1 MRKTRKHRTG
11 IFVALIVLALFFS
24 AGTSLERTQQG
35 IAQNLIRLHVVA
47 ASDSPE
53 DQAVKLQVRDA
64 VLRETQCITA
74 EANSKAEAA
83 RLLKDNLDKL
93 IFSAAQALPD
103 PDQQLNITLQ
113 RELFGT
119 RYYDTFALP
128 GGYYDTLRIVIGPG
142 EGKNWWCVVY
152 PQMCTAASMDQQE
165 AIAAMGGLDETQRGI
180 ISSTEPEY
188 RLRFRSLE
196 LLEDILGW
204 FRGGSEGIPGSR

>member
-24 AGTSLERTQQG
+24 AGTSLERTQPG

>member
-1 MRKTRKHRTG
+1 MRKTGKHGIG
-11 IFVALIVLALFFS
+11 IFAALIVLALLFA
-24 AGTSLERTQQG
+24 AGTSLECTQQG

-47 ASDSPE
+47 ASDSQE

-64 VLRETQCITA
+64 VLRETQRITA
-74 EANSKAEAA
+74 EAGSKAEAA
-83 RLLKDNLDKL
+83 ELLKGNLDKL
-93 IFSAAQALPD
+93 LVSAAEALPD
-103 PDQQLNITLQ
+103 PEQQLKITLQ

-152 PQMCTAASMDQQE
+152 PQMCTAASTDQQN
-165 AIAAMGGLDETQRGI
+165 AIAAMGALDETQRGI
-180 ISSTEPEY
+180 ISSSEPEY

-196 LLEDILGW
+196 LLEDLLGW

>member
-1 MRKTRKHRTG
+1 MSKTRKHRTG
-11 IFVALIVLALFFS
+11 IFVALILLALFFA

-35 IAQNLIRLHVVA
+35 IARNLIRLHVVA

-53 DQAVKLQVRDA
+53 DQAIKLQVRDA

-83 RLLKDNLDKL
+83 RLLKDSLDKL
-93 IFSAAQALPD
+93 LVTAAQALPD
-103 PDQQLNITLQ
+103 PGQELKISFQ

-128 GGYYDTLRIVIGPG
+128 GGYYDTLRVVIGPG

-165 AIAAMGGLDETQRGI
+165 AIAAMSELDETQRGI

-196 LLEDILGW
+196 LLEDLLGW